1 MCVARTIGRGRL
13 GVRGLR
19 AFTLVEL
26 LVVIGI
32 IGVLIGI
39 LLPVVGK
46 VRQSATATQC
56 TSNMRQIATGWLMYA
71 TANNG
76 TSPPNRPPFEAPP
89 ATNVYNVGNG
99 EYYRPRWFA
108 LIGVHAGMHPFSSPS
123 ARRDDTDSSLIDNP
137 VFLCP
142 AEPEWRNNRNYAF
155 GYNYQF
161 LGNMRW
167 KGIDE
172 TGAAINPTFINFPVK
187 AARIKAAQTVLA
199 ADAMGTAAGKPRH
212 QRTGYR
218 NDGGNDMF
226 AVGNHAWPL
235 DPPRLTETSD
245 YADQRRRQP
254 EHRTAP
260 DPRHRGKANVAFCDG
275 HVEAMSLKDMGYV
288 VNPDGSVAA
297 TAPGAHNRLFSGTGE
312 DLDPPPVE

>member
-1 MCVARTIGRGRL
+1 MCEAPTIGRVGH

-76 TSPPNRPPFEAPP
+76 TSPPNRPPFDAPP

-142 AEPEWRNNRNYAF
+142 AEPDWRNNRNNPF

-161 LGNMRW
+161 LGNMRR
-167 KGIDE
+167 KLS
-172 TGAAINPTFINFPVK
+172 GAYVNFPVK
-187 AARIKAAQTVLA
+187 SARIKPAQTVLA
-199 ADAMGTAAGKPRH
+199 ADCMGTAAGKPRA
-212 QRTGYR
+212 QRTAYR
-218 NDGGNDMF
+218 EDGRKDVF
-226 AVGNHAWPL
+226 ALGDHAWVL
-235 DPPRLTETSD
+235 DPPRLTDTSD
-245 YADQRRRQP
+245 YADQNLRAP
-254 EHRTAP
+254 EHRSAP
-260 DPRHRGKANVAFCDG
+260 DPRHKGKANVSFCDG
-275 HVEAMSLKDMGYV
+275 HVEAMTLKDMGYL

-297 TAPGAHNRLFSGTGE
+297 NGPGTHNRLFSGGGE
-312 DLDPPPVE
+312 DVDPPSVE